1 MRHETSMEE
10 VELTVVRHGQAGHRS
25 PTIDK
30 LTARHQNSPL
40 SRQLVRRNL
49 ADVNPTPLPEG
60 SFAPTIV
67 DLLRQR
73 AAYRPHDRAFTFLV
87 DGENEELNVYVCRT

>member
-1 MRHETSMEE
+1 MARRAIVHQQLITYCPASKFSF
-10 VELTVVRHGQAGHRS
+10 VAAVGQE
-25 PTIDK
+25 
-30 LTARHQNSPL
+30 
-40 SRQLVRRNL
+40 NL

-87 DGENEELNVYVCRT
+87 DGENEELNVTYAELDQRARAIGA